1 MHGKCD
7 SFTLLKYVGRERE
20 RKKKNN
26 HFLTSMQTFF
36 TCTHILSCLLNIEI
50 HRLQLVSFGRLLV
63 HLEWPYKNETTCT
76 RFEKDAAFM

>member
-1 MHGKCD
+1 MQGKCD

-20 RKKKNN
+20 RKKKKV
-26 HFLTSMQTFF
+26 LTSTQTFF
-36 TCTHILSCLLNIEI
+36 TCTHILSWLLNIVI